1 MYCVKCGVKLE
12 NSEKECPLCQTRV
25 YHPDIKIE
33 EADLL
38 FPPDKYPKQKPRS
51 KALNG
56 AFIVLFLIPLA
67 ISLIADWQT
76 DGEISWFGYVAG
88 ALALG
93 YVIFAL
99 PLWFRKPNP
108 VIFVP
113 CAFLA
118 VGLYLLYISLVTGGG
133 WFMSFAFP
141 ITGGMCLLCSAV
153 VALLRYVK
161 KGRLYIWGGAFL
173 AFGGFMLLIEFLLDL
188 TFGFSFKGWSIYPM
202 SVFLLLGGALIYFAI
217 NTSAREM
224 IERKLFF

>member
-12 NSEKECPLCQTRV
+12 DSEKECPLCQTRV
-25 YHPDIKIE
+25 YHPDIKRE
-33 EADLL
+33 EAQPL

-56 AFIVLFLIPLA
+56 AFILLFLIPFA
-67 ISLIADWQT
+67 ISLISDWQT
-76 DGEISWFGYVAG
+76 DGKISWFGYVAG
-88 ALALG
+88 ALVLG

-113 CAFLA
+113 CDFLA
-118 VGLYLLYISLVTGGG
+118 AGLYLLYISLATGGG

-141 ITGGMCLLCSAV
+141 VTGGMALICSAV
-153 VALLRYVK
+153 VALFRYLK
-161 KGRLYIWGGAFL
+161 KGRLYILGGAFI
-173 AFGGFMLLIEFLLDL
+173 AFGGFMLLIEFLLGL
-188 TFGFSFKGWSIYPM
+188 TFGVGFNGWSFYPLC
-202 SVFLLLGGALIYFAI
+202 VFLLLGGALIYFAI
-217 NTSAREM
+217 NSSAREM

>member
-12 NSEKECPLCQTRV
+12 DSEKECPLCQTRV
-25 YHPDIKIE
+25 YHPDIKRE
-33 EADLL
+33 EAQPL

-56 AFIVLFLIPLA
+56 AFILLFLIPFA
-67 ISLIADWQT
+67 ISLISDWQT
-76 DGEISWFGYVAG
+76 DGKISWFGYVAG
-88 ALALG
+88 ALVLG

-113 CAFLA
+113 CDFLA
-118 VGLYLLYISLVTGGG
+118 AGLYLLYISLATGGG

-141 ITGGMCLLCSAV
+141 VTGGMALICSAV
-153 VALLRYVK
+153 VARFRYLK
-161 KGRLYIWGGAFL
+161 KGRLYILGGAVI
-173 AFGGFMLLIEFLLDL
+173 AFGGFMLLIEFLLGL
-188 TFGFSFKGWSIYPM
+188 TFGVGFNGWSFYPLC
-202 SVFLLLGGALIYFAI
+202 VFLLLGGALIYFAI
-217 NTSAREM
+217 NSSAREM